1 MNTRL
6 LPFLG
11 FLAVLALLG
20 FGIWWSSTHDLREV
34 PSPLIGKPAP
44 AFELPVLGDAQRS
57 VGSRE
62 LAGEPYLLNVF
73 ASWCYACRDEHPIL
87 MREGKRLGVKLV
99 GFNYKDEP
107 ADAQRWLAQF
117 GDPYDVVVADYP
129 GKVAI
134 DFGVTGAPETFLVDA
149 HGIVRYK
156 YISPI
161 TPEVIAKE
169 LLPRIAA
176 MKAGGARQ

>member
-1 MNTRL
+1 MNPRL
-6 LPFLG
+6 LPFAG
-11 FLAVLALLG
+11 FLLLLALLG

-44 AFELPVLGDAQRS
+44 AFSLPRLDEPATS
-57 VGSRE
+57 VGSRD

-73 ASWCYACRDEHPIL
+73 ASWCFACRDEHPIL
-87 MREGKRLGVKLV
+87 MREGRRLGVKLV
-99 GFNYKDEP
+99 GFNYKDE
-107 ADAQRWLAQF
+107 ADDARRWLAQF
-117 GDPYDVVVADYP
+117 GNPYDIVIADRP
-129 GKVAI
+129 GDVAI

-149 HGIVRYK
+149 NGIVRYK

-161 TPEVIAKE
+161 TPEVIATE

-176 MKAGGARQ
+176 LRKEAHP